1 MNVVLFN
8 PRAQKAHRRLPLSLL
23 SVARGL
29 PPETAWTLIDGN
41 IDADA
46 EQRLREACASGKVLL
61 LVTVMPGPQLRV
73 ATPLCR
79 DLKTKNKDLFV
90 VWGGYFPSVH
100 PESVARDSGVDLVVI
115 GQGEATLGEV
125 VAALQAVTDP
135 LVPGTAAWRDGALV
149 RGAVRPNRVSSEWGP
164 LSYERLDMDRYAAQT
179 FLGSRTFNH
188 HSSVGCPFLCN
199 FCAVVNLYAGR
210 WLADP
215 ADDVVQ
221 TVRRLVGEHGCNA
234 VEFHDNNFFAWE
246 RRCREVADGIAP
258 LGVSWWG
265 EGRIDTM
272 LGFAGETWEAMAH
285 SGLRMVFLGAE
296 SGDDEAL
303 DRMDKGGLRVA
314 DTLSLNR
321 LARRHGVVPEFSFVL
336 GNAGDPERDVR
347 KSLELIRALKREN
360 SACEIILYLYTPVP
374 LPGQWEEAERLGMRF
389 PTELDGWLAPPWSTF
404 AHRRIESTP
413 WMTPALRK
421 EIYDFEVVL
430 NARFPTATDR
440 NLAPWQRT
448 VLRTLAAPRWSS
460 GLHRSPLELRL
471 LQRVWRYRRPEE
483 MGF

>member
-1 MNVVLFN
+1 MTIVFFN

-23 SVARGL
+23 MVARGL
-29 PPETAWTLIDGN
+29 PPDARWTLVDGN
-41 IDADA
+41 VEANALD
-46 EQRLREACASGKVLL
+46 RLRALCARGRVLL

-73 ATPLCR
+73 AVPICR
-79 DLKTKNKDLFV
+79 ELKARNPELFV

-100 PESVARDSGVDLVVI
+100 PEAVARDPGVDLVAI
-115 GQGEATLGEV
+115 GQGEATVAEV
-125 VAALQAVTDP
+125 LAALEAGADP
-135 LVPGTAAWRDGALV
+135 LVSGTAAWRGGALV
-149 RGAVRPNRVSSEWGP
+149 KGAPRANQASSAWGP
-164 LSYERLDMDRYAAQT
+164 VPYARVDMERYAART

-210 WLADP
+210 WLPDP
-215 ADDVVQ
+215 AADVVRS
-221 TVRRLVGEHGCNA
+221 VRQLHDEFGANA

-246 RRCREVADGIAP
+246 RRCREVAEGIERC
-258 LGVSWWG
+258 GVAWWG

-272 LGFAGETWEAMAH
+272 LGFAGATWEAMAR
-285 SGLRMVFLGAE
+285 SGLRMVFFGAE

-314 DTLSLNR
+314 DTLALNQ
-321 LARRHGVVPEFSFVL
+321 LALRHGVVPEFSFVL

-347 KSLELIRALKREN
+347 KSLELVRRLKHDN
-360 SACEIILYLYTPVP
+360 PACEIILYLYTPVP
-374 LPGQWEEAERLGMRF
+374 LPGQWDEAERLGMKF
-389 PTELDGWLAPPWSTF
+389 PTDLDGWLAPPWASF
-404 AHRRIESTP
+404 DARRTASTP
-413 WMTPALRK
+413 WMTSALRR

-440 NLAPWQRT
+440 NLAGWQRSL
-448 VLRTLAAPRWSS
+448 LRYAAAPRWRT
-460 GLHRSPLELRL
+460 GLTRAPWELKL
-471 LQRVWRYRRPEE
+471 LQRAWAYRRPEE